1 MKKLLAIALCVLVQA
16 TFGYK
21 IGPKD
26 TTDRLVISTWGAKA
40 AELAEEGRA
49 LYVDIERL
57 TNSMVYSKPNRSKRA
72 AILRQIRAKKAKLRT
87 NISKR
92 IAHLNKGRRL
102 RIPGLRR
109 TPGGPDYA
117 MTGLL
122 DELKRAR

>member
-1 MKKLLAIALCVLVQA
+1 MKKLIAIALCVLVQA

-21 IGPKD
+21 IGPRD
-26 TTDRLVISTWGAKA
+26 TTDKLVIATWGARSQ
-40 AELAEEGRA
+40 ELAEEGRV
-49 LYVDIERL
+49 LYVEIHRMENAL
-57 TNSMVYSKPNRSKRA
+57 VYSKPNRSKRA
-72 AILRQIRAKKAKLRT
+72 AILRQIRAKKAKLRE

-117 MTGLL
+117 MTYLL
-122 DELKRAR
+122 DEMKRAR

>member
-1 MKKLLAIALCVLVQA
+1 MKKLIVIALCLVSNF

-26 TTDRLVISTWGAKA
+26 TTDRLVIETWSARSS
-40 AELAEEGRA
+40 ELAEEGRV
-49 LYVDIERL
+49 LYVEIRGIENAL
-57 TNSMVYSKPNRSKRA
+57 VYSKPNRSKRA
-72 AILRQIRAKKAKLRT
+72 ALLRQIRAKKAKLRA

-92 IAHLNKGRRL
+92 IGHLNKGRRL

-109 TPGGPDYA
+109 TPGNPDYA
-117 MTGLL
+117 MSGLL